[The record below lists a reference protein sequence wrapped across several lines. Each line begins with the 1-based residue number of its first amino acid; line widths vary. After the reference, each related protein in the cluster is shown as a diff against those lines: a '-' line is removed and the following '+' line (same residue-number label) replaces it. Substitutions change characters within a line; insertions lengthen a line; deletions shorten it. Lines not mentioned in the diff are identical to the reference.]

1 MIDDERLL
9 KLLKGTTTVGMA
21 FDDFVVLAAD
31 RRATSGFFISHKHAR
46 KIHPID
52 DHVVATISG
61 YVGDAQKL
69 IDELS
74 AEAKI
79 YRVMNGE
86 PIGIRSLATLASLIL
101 FENRPLLIAHLL
113 IGGIDRE
120 GGSLYSI
127 DWLGTV
133 TEERYTASGSGTSF
147 AISIIESEY
156 RRDMGEEEA
165 VKLAVKAVRAAMMR
179 DPGSGEGVDVALVSR
194 KGVRLLRGEEVL
206 G

>member
-1 MIDDERLL
+1 MGINSY
-9 KLLKGTTTVGMA
+9 
-21 FDDFVVLAAD
+21 FVAAG
-31 RRATSGFFISHKHAR
+31 S
-46 KIHPID
+46 
-52 DHVVATISG
+52 
-61 YVGDAQKL
+61 AQKL